1 MSKKSLQSAI
11 WVLGVITALVHL
23 ALAFFFGS
31 FDVIF
36 LLNGVGYIVLLWA
49 LLKTPAFLSGLQSLI
64 PWALILFTLVT
75 IVLFFVFNAETG
87 YGPLGLFTKADEILL
102 IVAVFMYSRTE

>member
-1 MSKKSLQSAI
+1 MSKKSLQTAI
-11 WVLGVITALVHL
+11 WVLGAITAVIHL
-23 ALAFFFGS
+23 ALAFFFGN

-36 LLNGVGYIVLLWA
+36 LLNGVGYIVLIWA

-87 YGPLGLFTKADEILL
+87 YGPLGLFTKADEVLL
-102 IVAVFMYSRTE
+102 IVAVFMHSRAG